1 MVNESAPQLPPAPPW
16 QPLAFALILILGV
29 FIGMSQN
36 TSNEAPYGGSSE
48 RGRVVHI
55 LDRIERLYV
64 DEIERD
70 ALESIAVE
78 AILDELDP
86 HSMFFSAEELAAMAE
101 PMEGNFEGIGVEFII
116 QDDTLMV
123 VAVIPGGPSEKA
135 GIRAGD
141 RILRVDSTAISG
153 SDLTNKKVMEWLKGP
168 RNTEVLVGL
177 DRPGNSKEILLRRDR
192 IPIHSVVAAI
202 PLNDAVGYI
211 KVVRF
216 AQNTAQEFES
226 AMQKLD
232 QAGVESVVVDLRG
245 NGGGYLNAVV
255 PMVESFLEEDQ
266 LVVYTEGDHASRR
279 TYEARRDGPWKDW
292 PLAVLIDESS
302 ASASEI
308 FAGAIQDN
316 DRGCVVGRRS
326 FGKGLVQEE
335 FDVAGTGA
343 LRLTVA
349 RFYTPSGRAI
359 QKPYGAGVDYEDDY
373 MARFERGELFNED
386 SIAVVDS
393 LEYWTPEGRVVH
405 GGGGIV
411 PDFFVPLDTAK
422 WTAFLTDLSWTGIL
436 RDAAFGFVDANR
448 QELEGFAAPGDLTV
462 AMQDRAVT
470 FLLEEAASAGWESRD
485 LDKTERGQ
493 IAHRFMAQVIRNLFG
508 EEAYRAHL
516 AEDDTVVQTALE
528 LLERISQLVVI
539 DGRLTLPVHSPLTN
553 ENI

>member
-1 MVNESAPQLPPAPPW
+1 
-16 QPLAFALILILGV
+16 
-29 FIGMSQN
+29 
-36 TSNEAPYGGSSE
+36 
-48 RGRVVHI
+48 
-55 LDRIERLYV
+55 
-64 DEIERD
+64 
-70 ALESIAVE
+70 
-78 AILDELDP
+78 
-86 HSMFFSAEELAAMAE
+86 
-101 PMEGNFEGIGVEFII
+101 
-116 QDDTLMV
+116 
-123 VAVIPGGPSEKA
+123 
-135 GIRAGD
+135 
-141 RILRVDSTAISG
+141 
-153 SDLTNKKVMEWLKGP
+153 
-168 RNTEVLVGL
+168 
-177 DRPGNSKEILLRRDR
+177 
-192 IPIHSVVAAI
+192 
-202 PLNDAVGYI
+202 
-211 KVVRF
+211 
-216 AQNTAQEFES
+216 
-226 AMQKLD
+226 
-232 QAGVESVVVDLRG
+232 
-245 NGGGYLNAVV
+245 
-255 PMVESFLEEDQ
+255 MVESFLEEDQ
-266 LVVYTEGDHASRR
+266 LVVYTEGEHASRR

-405 GGGGIV
+405 GGGGIA

-448 QELEGFAAPGDLTV
+448 QELEDLAGPGDLTV
-462 AMQDRAVT
+462 SMQDRAVT
-470 FLLEEAASAGWESRD
+470 FLLEEAASAGWEARD
-485 LDKTERGQ
+485 IDQTERGQ
-493 IAHRFMAQVIRNLFG
+493 IAHRFMAQVIRNVFG

-516 AEDDTVVQTALE
+516 AEDDAVVQTALE